1 MKGEKE
7 PVKERVYASAWGR
20 KALGSTG
27 NGREADVAAVTE
39 QERKR

>member
-7 PVKERVYASAWGR
+7 PAKERVHASAWGR

-27 NGREADVAAVTE
+27 NGGEAGVAAVTE
-39 QERKR
+39 QERER